1 MKHTNRYVYVMTLG
15 AASGVDFVSAYEIED
30 LNVRADADLPEPE
43 LIEARRGN
51 VTSNWT
57 KTGVRLSEAF
67 RRVVRQPLWRK
78 ALKPGVTA

>member
-1 MKHTNRYVYVMTLG
+1 MKNTNRYVYVMTLG
-15 AASGVDFVSAYEIED
+15 MASGVGFVNAYEIED

-51 VTSNWT
+51 VNSNWT
-57 KTGVRLSEAF
+57 KAAVRLSEAF

-78 ALKPGVTA
+78 ALKPSGTA

>member
-15 AASGVDFVSAYEIED
+15 MASGVGFVNAYEIED

-43 LIEARRGN
+43 LLEARRERS
-51 VTSNWT
+51 TSNWT
-57 KTGVRLSEAF
+57 KTAVRLSEAF

-78 ALKPGVTA
+78 ALKPGAAA